1 MDLLRA
7 KSSPHAALALRT
19 VAVGMAAAVML
30 VAAVTVLSHRHTGH
44 PACPS
49 ALIPAY
55 GPAASVADMV
65 GGAARAGAPPRLL
78 IVNPASGPGAAPQA
92 DYRRAVRR
100 MRAAGTRVL
109 GYVSTAYS
117 ARSARAVDADV
128 DRYARWY
135 GVDGIFLDEASS
147 DRRDLPYYR
156 ARARH
161 VRSGGSPIVVLN
173 PGRVPDRAYF
183 RVADVVVTFEGPYVA
198 YELRRPR
205 TPAWIRGVPRR
216 QLAHLVY
223 AASREQMLESVGSRA
238 AVGHVYLTDGQL
250 PDPWS
255 APPAYLREQEAAM
268 DEGCR

>member
-1 MDLLRA
+1 
-7 KSSPHAALALRT
+7 
-19 VAVGMAAAVML
+19 VAAAVIV
-30 VAAVTVLSHRHTGH
+30 VAAVTVLPNRHAGS

-55 GPAASVADMV
+55 GPAASVAELV
-65 GGAARAGAPPRLL
+65 GDAAPPGAPPRLV

-92 DYRRAVRR
+92 DYGRAVRR
-100 MRAAGTRVL
+100 LRAAGTRVL
-109 GYVSTAYS
+109 GYVPTAYS

-135 GVDGIFLDEASS
+135 GVDGVFLDEASS

-161 VRSGGSPIVVLN
+161 VRSGGSRIVVLN
-173 PGRVPDRAYF
+173 PGRIPDRAYF
-183 RVADVVVTFEGPYVA
+183 RVADVVVTFEGPYAA
-198 YELRRPR
+198 YAPRPPR
-205 TPAWIRGVPRR
+205 MPAWLRGIPRR

-223 AASREQMLESVGSRA
+223 AASREQMAQSVGSRA
-238 AVGHVYLTDGQL
+238 AVGRVYFTDGQL

-268 DEGCR
+268 REGCR